1 MIQPGAYDI
10 TIQQGADWDK
20 TFQLFDSN
28 QDPVDL
34 TGATVEAEVW
44 TEHKHSKLAD
54 FTLTWVDRE
63 IGKFSLSLSD
73 TITLTLPETG
83 YYDIK
88 VTDAN
93 GLSNYWVRG
102 KAILEV
108 GYTE

>member
-20 TFQLFDSN
+20 SFQLFDSDN
-28 QDPVDL
+28 DPINLNDCI
-34 TGATVEAEVW
+34 VEAEIW
-44 TEHKHSKLAD
+44 TDHKRSKLAD
-54 FTLTWVDRE
+54 FTVSWVDRA
-63 IGKFSLSLSD
+63 IGKFKISLTD
-73 TITLTLPETG
+73 TVTLTLPETG

-88 VTDAN
+88 VTDAL
-93 GLSNYWVRG
+93 GFSNYWVRG

>member
-1 MIQPGAYDI
+1 MIQPGTYDI
-10 TIQQGADWDK
+10 TIQQGADWSK

-28 QDPVDL
+28 QDPVNL
-34 TGATVEAEVW
+34 TAATVESEIW
-44 TEHKHSKLAD
+44 TENKHSKLAD
-54 FTLTWVDRE
+54 FTVGWVDRE

-73 TITLTLPETG
+73 ATTLTLPETG

-93 GLSNYWVRG
+93 GFSNYWVRG
-102 KAILEV
+102 RAIVEL